1 MSFQFEEGG
10 GFSAFALYNAIKL
23 HFTSDSYD
31 FFKYGGKTNVSKS
44 NFAVRKD
51 KYSFYKLSRKY
62 SLQDLRDFYV
72 ANFLVK
78 NVSWIGEIA
87 NEEGESNYKD
97 WQKRNQS
104 LTYRFKEDIMYI
116 LDETDGNPNDSLKV
130 VDGQHPQL
138 LRYVWSHDVSIETL
152 VILNNTLNFLPMW
165 DKKITDTIVWPEWK
179 RKIDS
184 YSPFVNYDKDKF
196 VSILKESLKDYADR

>member
-138 LRYVWSHDVSIETL
+138 LRL
-152 VILNNTLNFLPMW
+152 
-165 DKKITDTIVWPEWK
+165 
-179 RKIDS
+179 
-184 YSPFVNYDKDKF
+184 
-196 VSILKESLKDYADR
+196 